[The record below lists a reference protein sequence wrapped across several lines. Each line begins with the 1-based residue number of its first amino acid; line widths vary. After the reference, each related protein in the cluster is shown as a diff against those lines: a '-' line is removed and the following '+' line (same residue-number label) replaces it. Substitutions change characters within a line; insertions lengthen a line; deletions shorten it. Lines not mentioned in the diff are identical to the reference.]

1 MQLYSLIY
9 VSIATDELGSEGLLE
24 ILRASRENNIRDDI
38 TGLLLYKDR
47 RFMQL
52 LEGPETAV
60 CATFARIARDMR
72 HHDVTILL
80 EEKAEER
87 DFPDWSRGF
96 QALEDEAVRATPGFS
111 GGCKLKAPRRPADAH
126 REVAALPRSGRD
138 ARSVWT
144 ATISRS
150 SSAQIKGLASKSL
163 GNWRGETTAFFS
175 GRATRSRSCCG
186 GETQRGRQCHIH

>member
-9 VSIATDELGSEGLLE
+9 VSIATDEPGSEELLE
-24 ILRASRENNIRDDI
+24 ILRVSRVNNTRDDI

-80 EEKAEER
+80 EEKAEGR
-87 DFPDWSRGF
+87 DFPDWSMGF
-96 QALEDEAVRATPGFS
+96 QALDDEAVRATPGFS
-111 GGCKLKAPRRPADAH
+111 AFLDVKFSVFDFASDPSRAHQLLRIFRRM
-126 REVAALPRSGRD
+126 
-138 ARSVWT
+138 
-144 ATISRS
+144 
-150 SSAQIKGLASKSL
+150 
-163 GNWRGETTAFFS
+163 
-175 GRATRSRSCCG
+175 
-186 GETQRGRQCHIH
+186 